1 MSVLLIF
8 YLYVKM
14 IKITVAF
21 NGGEA
26 LGKKYNYFDDTDTSA
41 RKDKK
46 LRFDKMDISDFLS
59 RLQSKERSEKAKI
72 VEDLRDAKQIVGTNK
87 RVRVTALA
95 VCIIVVIVL
104 LVVVVAVKFSSEN
117 RRIEQFKADA
127 GEVCAK
133 YAADYGNCSY
143 EGVAAAESEGGYRM
157 TGLCYAREMDFDN
170 DGTSELL
177 VAYRD
182 NGIYYAD
189 IWGYKKKH
197 EFEKLY
203 HQKAAQT
210 TDKASDVWITL
221 YYHRNIYYIGNHSG
235 ENLSKVDLYTL
246 KGAKFKNKKSAT
258 FDSNSQSFK
267 INEKNGD
274 FEMIRLSVLTESR
287 ATKTADLI
295 NSTVGGFTRS
305 SENSTIKTVTGQSLN
320 DAYFELV
327 NEYTK
332 KYGSAELKKSGSKA
346 YINGLAVVK
355 LVDFNN
361 DNVSELM
368 LIYRRAVKI
377 RSEDSDGNCISKNVY
392 RYNCDIYSYNGSSA
406 ELVYQNQGSS
416 NTLNDSDEIYFMLK
430 HQNNIQYICIND
442 FDVEDYGR
450 TINASSSMY
459 SFNGKNFKRTYD
471 AKYKKEYGYL
481 KYYIDGERVYNS
493 EFEEKGYE
501 VPFFN
506 GNTDYD
512 DDVYDV
518 IRLQSDTK
526 NSDALQQAINSTGYT
541 VNELNK

>member
-1 MSVLLIF
+1 M
-8 YLYVKM
+8 M
-14 IKITVAF
+14 KITVAF
-21 NGGEA
+21 NGGEI
-26 LGKKYNYFDDTDTSA
+26 LGKKYNYFDDTDNISS
-41 RKDKK
+41 KNKK
-46 LRFDKMDISDFLS
+46 PNFDKISISDFLG
-59 RLQSKERSEKAKI
+59 RLQDKERGSKAKI
-72 VEDLRDAKQIVGTNK
+72 VEDLRDAKQIVNNSKKMRT
-87 RVRVTALA
+87 VILA
-95 VCIIVVIVL
+95 VGVVVVLVL
-104 LVVVVAVKFSSEN
+104 LVVVFAVRFNTEN
-117 RRIEQFKADA
+117 HKLERFKADA

-143 EGVAAAESEGGYRM
+143 ESLATSDAEGGYRM

-189 IWGYKKKH
+189 VWGYKEKH
-197 EFEKLY
+197 KFEKLY

-210 TDKASDVWITL
+210 TDKNSDVWITL

-246 KGAKFKNKKSAT
+246 KGSEFKNKKTASY
-258 FDSNSQSFK
+258 DSESQSFK
-267 INEKNGD
+267 IDEKNGD
-274 FEMIRLSVLTESR
+274 FEMIRLSILTESR
-287 ATKTADLI
+287 ASKTVDLV

-305 SENSTIKTVTGQSLN
+305 SDNSTVKTVAGQSLN
-320 DAYFELV
+320 DAYYELI
-327 NEYTK
+327 NDYTK
-332 KYGSAELKKSGSKA
+332 KYGSAELKKSGSKS

-361 DNVSELM
+361 DNVNELM
-368 LIYRRAVKI
+368 LIYRRAVKV
-377 RSEDSDGNCISKNVY
+377 RSEDTDGNYISKNIY
-392 RYNCDIYSYNGSSA
+392 RYNCDIYTYNGSEA

-430 HQNNIQYICIND
+430 HENNIQYICIND
-442 FDVEDYGR
+442 FDIEDYGR

-481 KYYIDGERVYNS
+481 KYYINGERVYNS
-493 EFEEKGYE
+493 EFEEKGYD

-506 GNTDYD
+506 GNSDYD
-512 DDVYDV
+512 KDIYDV
-518 IRLQSDTK
+518 IRLQSNTK
-526 NSDALQQAINSTGYT
+526 NANVLQQVINSTNYT

>member
-182 NGIYYAD
+182 NGI
-189 IWGYKKKH
+189 
-197 EFEKLY
+197 
-203 HQKAAQT
+203 
-210 TDKASDVWITL
+210 
-221 YYHRNIYYIGNHSG
+221 
-235 ENLSKVDLYTL
+235 
-246 KGAKFKNKKSAT
+246 
-258 FDSNSQSFK
+258 
-267 INEKNGD
+267 
-274 FEMIRLSVLTESR
+274 
-287 ATKTADLI
+287 
-295 NSTVGGFTRS
+295 
-305 SENSTIKTVTGQSLN
+305 
-320 DAYFELV
+320 
-327 NEYTK
+327 
-332 KYGSAELKKSGSKA
+332 
-346 YINGLAVVK
+346 
-355 LVDFNN
+355 
-361 DNVSELM
+361 
-368 LIYRRAVKI
+368 
-377 RSEDSDGNCISKNVY
+377 
-392 RYNCDIYSYNGSSA
+392 
-406 ELVYQNQGSS
+406 
-416 NTLNDSDEIYFMLK
+416 
-430 HQNNIQYICIND
+430 
-442 FDVEDYGR
+442 
-450 TINASSSMY
+450 
-459 SFNGKNFKRTYD
+459 
-471 AKYKKEYGYL
+471 
-481 KYYIDGERVYNS
+481 
-493 EFEEKGYE
+493 
-501 VPFFN
+501 
-506 GNTDYD
+506 
-512 DDVYDV
+512 
-518 IRLQSDTK
+518 
-526 NSDALQQAINSTGYT
+526 
-541 VNELNK
+541 